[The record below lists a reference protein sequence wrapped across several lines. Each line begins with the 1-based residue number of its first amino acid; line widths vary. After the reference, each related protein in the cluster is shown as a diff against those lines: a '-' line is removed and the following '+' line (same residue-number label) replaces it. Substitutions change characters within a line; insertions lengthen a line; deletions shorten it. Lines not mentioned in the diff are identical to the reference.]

1 MNNSIEIIGIDH
13 GWSQMKT
20 SNYCFNTSIKE
31 LPNVPAFTDNVL
43 QYDNRHFAV
52 GDERLEVLDSKVEN
66 ENFYLLTL
74 VAMAKEMKS
83 RGLKEADIALAVGLE
98 NLFNGI
104 DENIDF
110 LEKKIESYK
119 LDMEASKAEYEK
131 PFAYEEE
138 LKSKIARQYELNA
151 QLDLENGKVEDV
163 DLAASEDKDVA
174 ANVAEEKGPY
184 RTGGNGYTR

>member
-83 RGLKEADIALAVGLE
+83 RGIKEADIALAVGLP
-98 NLFNGI
+98 LTRF
-104 DENIDF
+104 
-110 LEKKIESYK
+110 S
-119 LDMEASKAEYEK
+119 AERK
-131 PFAYEEE
+131 PFIEY
-138 LKSKIARQYELNA
+138 LSKNEFVAFTFEN
-151 QLDLENGKVEDV
+151 DLYRAHIMNIR
-163 DLAASEDKDVA
+163 LAWLY
-174 ANVAEEKGPY
+174 KGVPS
-184 RTGGNGYTR
+184 RLVVRLSCFFVRI

>member
-1 MNNSIEIIGIDH
+1 MRMDKNTIVIGIDH

-83 RGLKEADIALAVGLE
+83 RGLKEADIALAVQML
-98 NLFNGI
+98 NGVI
-104 DENIDF
+104 
-110 LEKKIESYK
+110 KY
-119 LDMEASKAEYEK
+119 Y
-131 PFAYEEE
+131 AYPR
-138 LKSKIARQYELNA
+138 AGR
-151 QLDLENGKVEDV
+151 KV
-163 DLAASEDKDVA
+163 LDKDKVQIDA
-174 ANVAEEKGPY
+174 SRVIAFYDADGENKKTAFGASGQIKRRRKE
-184 RTGGNGYTR
+184 RQCCDL

>member
-83 RGLKEADIALAVGLE
+83 RGIKEADIALAVGLP
-98 NLFNGI
+98 LTRF
-104 DENIDF
+104 
-110 LEKKIESYK
+110 S
-119 LDMEASKAEYEK
+119 AERK
-131 PFAYEEE
+131 PFIWFSAN
-138 LKSKIARQYELNA
+138 IF
-151 QLDLENGKVEDV
+151 
-163 DLAASEDKDVA
+163 AASSLDITGLQNLSIPSALITIGLLPARPTPSVA
-174 ANVAEEKGPY
+174 LLE
-184 RTGGNGYTR
+184 

>member
-174 ANVAEEKGPY
+174 ANVAEEKSPY

>member
-74 VAMAKEMKS
+74 VAMAKEMKRTAFWTALLECS
-83 RGLKEADIALAVGLE
+83 R
-98 NLFNGI
+98 
-104 DENIDF
+104 
-110 LEKKIESYK
+110 S
-119 LDMEASKAEYEK
+119 S
-131 PFAYEEE
+131 
-138 LKSKIARQYELNA
+138 
-151 QLDLENGKVEDV
+151 
-163 DLAASEDKDVA
+163 
-174 ANVAEEKGPY
+174 
-184 RTGGNGYTR
+184 

>member
-1 MNNSIEIIGIDH
+1 MLEAVSKCKTGETSPIGSFK
-13 GWSQMKT
+13 GFELLAEKNFMGVNYLVLRGRTEYKAELST
-20 SNYCFNTSIKE
+20 S
-31 LPNVPAFTDNVL
+31 P
-43 QYDNRHFAV
+43 V
-52 GDERLEVLDSKVEN
+52 GNMVK
-66 ENFYLLTL
+66 
-74 VAMAKEMKS
+74 
-83 RGLKEADIALAVGLE
+83 LE

-163 DLAASEDKDVA
+163 DLAASEDKDIA
-174 ANVAEEKGPY
+174 QNVAEEKSPY
-184 RTGGNGYTR
+184 RTGMDGYKR

>member
-1 MNNSIEIIGIDH
+1 MLEAVSKCKTGETSPIGSFK
-13 GWSQMKT
+13 GFELLVEKNFMGVNYLVLRGRTEYKAELST
-20 SNYCFNTSIKE
+20 S
-31 LPNVPAFTDNVL
+31 P
-43 QYDNRHFAV
+43 V
-52 GDERLEVLDSKVEN
+52 GNMVK
-66 ENFYLLTL
+66 
-74 VAMAKEMKS
+74 
-83 RGLKEADIALAVGLE
+83 LE

-174 ANVAEEKGPY
+174 ANVAEEKSPY
-184 RTGGNGYTR
+184 RTGMDGYKR